1 MAIILVPL
9 FYMASYIVFDLHT
22 RSTSAATEVRST
34 QLLQLLVPTM
44 LDAADNQHKTDN
56 VARLLDEG
64 PALASTMGISLD
76 FNNLL
81 VSLSM
86 ARPNSVAVL
95 SRSANLARKI
105 FDAGGFTRDA
115 DPEAVQLA
123 LIASQDIPQI
133 VTAFGELRQAA
144 SSAEDFSDEESGKVS
159 KNLLIGIGRLS
170 VLVQDLRQNLLRA
183 SDFSSNQA
191 AYRSLLK
198 SESDMERDLDA
209 LKEHAQRDFLQ
220 STEMNFAIATH
231 MHNLTP
237 VWLAE
242 YSSLWEQAGNRFHSL
257 VETNQKKNDSK
268 FTQISA
274 ICLISILVGL
284 GLSFLMFSTTFKRL
298 DEVELA
304 HETAKQAQA
313 SAEEMAVELQHMNN
327 DMVHVN
333 QMLAQNMQMLKDAQ
347 DELVKKGRME
357 QMGQL
362 TATIAHE
369 LRNPLGAVRTST
381 FMLARRIKDKGLG
394 VEGQLQRINTGITR
408 CDDII
413 TQLLD
418 FSRTSRI
425 NARKEEFDQWLAKI
439 LAEEALKFPPN
450 LSIQCRLGLGG
461 LAVAFDASRLERA
474 VINLLENASE
484 ALVGKGDAPL
494 RNATP
499 NPLITVETWAE
510 DKFAVL
516 RVKDNGPGIPRDN
529 LKRITEPLFTTKSF
543 GTGLGLPAVEQIIK
557 QHGGSL
563 DVVSEPGNGAS
574 FTLKLPLEA
583 AAEDVA

>member
-9 FYMASYIVFDLHT
+9 FYMSSYIVSDL
-22 RSTSAATEVRST
+22 RANSAAAAAEVRGT

-56 VARLLDEG
+56 VQRLLDEG

-81 VSLSM
+81 VSVSM
-86 ARPNSVAVL
+86 AKPDNLAVL
-95 SRSANLARKI
+95 SRSASLARKI
-105 FDAGGFTRDA
+105 FDASGFTRDT

-123 LIASQDIPQI
+123 LIATQDIPQI
-133 VTAFGELRQAA
+133 VLAFGDLRQAA
-144 SSAEDFSDEESGKVS
+144 SQADDFNVEQSDKVS
-159 KNLLIGIGRLS
+159 KNLLIGIGRLAM
-170 VLVQDLRQNLLRA
+170 LVQDLHQNLLRA
-183 SDFSSNQA
+183 ADFSSNPAIYQP
-191 AYRSLLK
+191 LIQ
-198 SESDMERDLDA
+198 SENDMERDLDS
-209 LKEHAQRDFLQ
+209 LKAHAEREFLQ
-220 STEMNFAIATH
+220 PTEMNFAIATH
-231 MHNLTP
+231 MRNLTP

-242 YSSLWEQAGNRFHSL
+242 YGNLWGQTGDRFHSL
-257 VETNQKKNDSK
+257 VESNQIKNDQKS
-268 FTQISA
+268 TTISA
-274 ICLISILVGL
+274 ICLTSILVGL
-284 GLSFLMFSTTFKRL
+284 GLSFVMFSTTFKRL

-394 VEGQLQRINTGITR
+394 VEAQLQRINTGITR

-425 NARKEEFDQWLAKI
+425 TARKEDIDQWLERI
-439 LAEEALKFPPN
+439 LAEEAAKFPPS
-450 LSIQCRLGLGG
+450 LSIQCRLGMGG
-461 LAVAFDASRLERA
+461 LPVAFDPSRLERA

-494 RNATP
+494 RNGTV
-499 NPLITVETWAE
+499 NPQITVETWPE

-516 RVKDNGPGIPRDN
+516 RITDNGPGIPPEN
-529 LKRITEPLFTTKSF
+529 LKRVTEPLFTTKSF
-543 GTGLGLPAVEQIIK
+543 GTGLGLPAVEQIVK
-557 QHGGSL
+557 QHGGTMQ
-563 DVVSEPGNGAS
+563 VNSELGKGAS
-574 FTLKLPLEA
+574 FTLRLPLDA
-583 AAEDVA
+583 VAEDVA